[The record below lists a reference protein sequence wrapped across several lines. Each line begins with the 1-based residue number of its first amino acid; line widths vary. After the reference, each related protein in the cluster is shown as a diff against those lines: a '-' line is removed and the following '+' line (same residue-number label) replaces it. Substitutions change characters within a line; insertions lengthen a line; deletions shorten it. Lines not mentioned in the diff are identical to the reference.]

1 MALLGKV
8 SSGCRCD
15 LLAHTTPFSFASSWR
30 VGVTKS
36 DVQGSVSAEEAQ
48 PSLSHNMALPSLH
61 DAKSG
66 LTWGPCGWCEEAVT
80 DTDCMRL
87 QPTCGGDVVE

>member
-1 MALLGKV
+1 MALLEKV

-36 DVQGSVSAEEAQ
+36 DVQDSVSAEAAQ
-48 PSLSHNMALPSLH
+48 PSLSHNTVLPSL
-61 DAKSG
+61 
-66 LTWGPCGWCEEAVT
+66 
-80 DTDCMRL
+80 
-87 QPTCGGDVVE
+87 QVEYVYLLKYFNPALKIKANL

>member
-1 MALLGKV
+1 MTLFGKV

-48 PSLSHNMALPSLH
+48 PSLSHNMALPSL
-61 DAKSG
+61 
-66 LTWGPCGWCEEAVT
+66 
-80 DTDCMRL
+80 
-87 QPTCGGDVVE
+87 QVE

>member
-1 MALLGKV
+1 MTLFGKV

-36 DVQGSVSAEEAQ
+36 DVQDSVSAEAAQ
-48 PSLSHNMALPSLH
+48 PSLSHNMVLPSL
-61 DAKSG
+61 
-66 LTWGPCGWCEEAVT
+66 
-80 DTDCMRL
+80 
-87 QPTCGGDVVE
+87 QVENVYLLKYFNPALKIKANL